1 VLAPDLNG
9 LNIIVTSFFCQP
21 RQQKLV
27 LFSTCLSACLCLI
40 NLSSVI
46 VLEPLVVQTC
56 GSVVA
61 GVIPLQTSSC
71 FLWFLSKGFDTICD
85 SVVKVMGSL
94 ETLSLLEIVFSLS
107 LGLVFIVAVTVLV
120 LFLVLHVL
128 SWSHRCL

>member
-1 VLAPDLNG
+1 M
-9 LNIIVTSFFCQP
+9 
-21 RQQKLV
+21 
-27 LFSTCLSACLCLI
+27 
-40 NLSSVI
+40 
-46 VLEPLVVQTC
+46 
-56 GSVVA
+56 
-61 GVIPLQTSSC
+61 
-71 FLWFLSKGFDTICD
+71 GFDTICD